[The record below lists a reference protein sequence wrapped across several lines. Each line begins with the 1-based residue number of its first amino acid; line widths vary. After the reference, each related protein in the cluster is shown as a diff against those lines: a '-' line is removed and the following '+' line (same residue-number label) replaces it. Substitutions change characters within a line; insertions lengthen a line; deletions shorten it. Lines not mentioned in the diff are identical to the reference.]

1 MWYVYICDKG
11 GRLYTGITTDI
22 PRRMRQHGGSLLHS
36 ERFQDKHAAARRERE
51 IKGWRREK
59 KLALI
64 KDAAVR

>member
-1 MWYVYICDKG
+1 MWYVYICDKEG
-11 GRLYTGITTDI
+11 GLYTGITTDI
-22 PRRMRQHGGSLLHS
+22 PRRMRQHGASLLRS
-36 ERFQDKHAAARRERE
+36 ERFQDKRAAARRERE